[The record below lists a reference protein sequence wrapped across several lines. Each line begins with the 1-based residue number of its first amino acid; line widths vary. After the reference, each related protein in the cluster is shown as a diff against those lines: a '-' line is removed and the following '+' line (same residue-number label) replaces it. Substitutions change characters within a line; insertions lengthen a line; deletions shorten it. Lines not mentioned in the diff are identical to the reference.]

1 MLVLGRPFHTVLLVV
16 YPLEPVWTA
25 EGSLDMCDHPLS
37 TEVRLTALELASG
50 MPNTCA
56 GSTLSLFCRENP
68 TLSASARGLGR
79 GMLRLL
85 TLREARFLSS
95 SGMPMIGSSE
105 RTGEPG

>member
-1 MLVLGRPFHTVLLVV
+1 MLVLGRPFHTVLRVV
-16 YPLEPVWTA
+16 YPLDPVWLVK
-25 EGSLDMCDHPLS
+25 GSLDICDHPLS
-37 TEVRLTALELASG
+37 TELRLTALELASV

-85 TLREARFLSS
+85 MLKEARFLSS
-95 SGMPMIGSSE
+95 SCIPMM
-105 RTGEPG
+105 GESG